1 MKRRA
6 ARRSTKTTAKKGRT
20 KKKIA
25 KTMSRK
31 NVRTKNMAFAT
42 GDRVKILVD
51 AADVKAGTL
60 GTVTEPVPATD
71 ASRVRFDGRTTPLLV
86 PNENLEPA

>member
-6 ARRSTKTTAKKGRT
+6 ARRSTKRTAKKGRT

-31 NVRTKNMAFAT
+31 VRTKKMAFAT

-60 GTVTEPVPATD
+60 GTVTEPVPATH

-86 PNENLEPA
+86 PNENLELA